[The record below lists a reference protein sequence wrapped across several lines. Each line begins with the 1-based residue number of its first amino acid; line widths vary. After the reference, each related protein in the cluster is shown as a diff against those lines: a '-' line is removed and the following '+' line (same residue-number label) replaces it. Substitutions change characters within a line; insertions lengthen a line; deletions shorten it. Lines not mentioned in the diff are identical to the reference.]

1 MLFTLTL
8 LKQFYKLYIFLV
20 LSFETPVI
28 PLVIS
33 IFETYTP
40 GSVVRISGK
49 VVDVPDIAAW
59 RLLWEGLPQNC
70 NGLRH
75 SRLFAPKLKY
85 IKERVK

>member
-1 MLFTLTL
+1 MCIT
-8 LKQFYKLYIFLV
+8 V
-20 LSFETPVI
+20 LSFEIPVV

-33 IFETYTP
+33 IFETFTP

-49 VVDVPDIAAW
+49 VVDLPDTMAW

-75 SRLFAPKLKY
+75 SRLFAPKLNY
-85 IKERVK
+85 IKELVK